1 MKWLSQVHVHTCTC
15 TCTFVYYYL
24 YVSTCTYV
32 HVTCVGAKF
41 NINQSLKI
49 DYKHVHMY
57 TCTKH

>member
-1 MKWLSQVHVHTCTC
+1 MIITSTCTHMYLYMYIC
-15 TCTFVYYYL
+15 VLL